1 MNRVP
6 DAGGAEIER
15 GRAAMAESILA
26 DRFSVRFGEALPE
39 LDAPGAKAFV
49 VRETHGTPRD
59 LFARVLEP
67 GAIPRKDLMTPL
79 RAHRDVQIMRP
90 VEWGVIACPPQNRNA
105 FAAVFERPAGGPLV
119 PLGATA
125 FAPVP
130 VAELTNRILVPAAMA
145 LAQLNRRSI
154 THGAV
159 RPDNLFA
166 AGTGSNHII
175 VGECVTSTPGS
186 AQPAAFVTI
195 EQAMTPPLGRGPG
208 IGADDMYALGATV
221 LALAMGR
228 VPMADLSVEEVIQA
242 KLSRGSFIAL
252 LGGERVPFGLREVL
266 RGLLAD
272 SAKERWSIVQIEQ
285 WLGGGM
291 NKALHDVS
299 DSRMDR
305 PVMFRGKERWGFRE
319 LAHGFGQDWR
329 AASSTVLDEG
339 FGKWVGRG
347 LGDADLADELKK
359 TLKSARIDA
368 AANPGPD
375 AKLVSQICSTLDP
388 DGPIRYRSVVAMP
401 TGLGPLLAAAMRE
414 GARDQVNDICDLL
427 AKGVAMDWLAWHA
440 EGASSDLAV
449 ALKPYKELQ
458 QLLRHSGP
466 GYGVE
471 RCLYELNPG
480 LPCQSVA
487 VEPYY
492 VETLGDLLPTLET
505 VVARTGKLPAVF
517 DRHFAAFIANRAKR
531 NLDREFQA
539 MEEARGDALLVKLGM
554 VRLFAWLQTEYGP
567 AHLPQLANWLAD
579 DLKDAAGRFASK
591 TIRAEVQRRL
601 LAAAPQGD
609 LSAIYNAACDKALMA
624 RDEQGK
630 RAAVQEFVKARR
642 RIALLEAR
650 DSAEGASAAG
660 GRVAAWLGGAAAFI
674 SAAVVVL
681 T

>member
-1 MNRVP
+1 MP

-15 GRAAMAESILA
+15 GSAATSSSTLA
-26 DRFSVRFGEALPE
+26 DRYSVAFDEPLPE
-39 LDAPGAKAFV
+39 LDAPGVRAYV
-49 VRETHGTPRD
+49 VRETQGAPRD

-67 GAIPRKDLMTPL
+67 GTIPRKDLMIPL
-79 RAHRDVQIMRP
+79 RAHRDVQVTRP
-90 VEWGVIACPPQNRNA
+90 IEWGVIGCPPQKRNV

-119 PLGATA
+119 PLGAKVFT
-125 FAPVP
+125 PIP

-145 LAQLNRRSI
+145 LAQLGRRSI
-154 THGAV
+154 IHGAV

-166 AGTGSNHII
+166 AGTTSNHI
-175 VGECVTSTPGS
+175 VLGECVTSTPGS
-186 AQPAAFVTI
+186 AQPAAFVPI
-195 EQAMTPPLGRGPG
+195 EQAMTPPLARGPG
-208 IGADDMYALGATV
+208 IAADDMYALGATV
-221 LALAMGR
+221 LALSMGR
-228 VPMADLSVEEVIQA
+228 MPMADMSVEEVIQA

-252 LGGERVPFGLREVL
+252 LGGDRVPFGLREVL

-272 SAKERWSIVQIEQ
+272 SATERWGIVQIEQ

-291 NKALHDVS
+291 NKAVHDNS
-299 DSRMDR
+299 ESRMDR
-305 PVMFRGKERWGFRE
+305 PVTFRGKERWGFRE

-329 AASSTVLDEG
+329 AASATVLDEG
-339 FGKWVGRG
+339 FGKWLGRG

-359 TLKSARIDA
+359 TLKAARIES
-368 AANPGPD
+368 AANSGPD
-375 AKLVSQICSTLDP
+375 AKLVTQICSTLDA
-388 DGPIRYRSVVAMP
+388 DGPMRYRSVVAVP
-401 TGLGPLLAAAMRE
+401 TGLGPLLAAALRE

-427 AKGVAMDWLAWHA
+427 AKGIVMDWITWHA
-440 EGASSDLAV
+440 EGTSSDLAV

-471 RCLYELNPG
+471 RCLYELNPN
-480 LPCQSVA
+480 LPCQSGA

-492 VETLGDLLPTLET
+492 VESIGDLLPTLET

-554 VRLFAWLQTEYGP
+554 VRLFAWLQSEYGP
-567 AHLPQLANWLAD
+567 ANLPQLASWLAD
-579 DLKDAAGRFASK
+579 DLKGAADRFASK
-591 TIRAEVQRRL
+591 AIRAEVQRRL

-609 LSAIYNAACDKALMA
+609 LNAIYSAVHDKTLVAQ
-624 RDEQGK
+624 DEQGK
-630 RAAVQEFVKARR
+630 RAAVQEFVTARR
-642 RIALLEAR
+642 RITALETR
-650 DSAEGASAAG
+650 DAAAGASAVG

>member
-1 MNRVP
+1 VP

-15 GRAAMAESILA
+15 ESAVTLSSTLA
-26 DRFSVRFGEALPE
+26 DRYSVAFDEPLPDF
-39 LDAPGAKAFV
+39 DAPGAKAFV
-49 VRETHGTPRD
+49 VRETQGAPRD

-67 GAIPRKDLMTPL
+67 GTIPRKDVMAPL
-79 RAHRDVQIMRP
+79 RAHRDVQVMRP
-90 VEWGVIACPPQNRNA
+90 VEWGVIGCPPRKRNV
-105 FAAVFERPAGGPLV
+105 FATIFERPAGGPLV
-119 PLGATA
+119 PLGATG

-130 VAELTNRILVPAAMA
+130 VTELTSRILVPAAMA
-145 LAQLNRRSI
+145 LAQLGRRGI

-166 AGTGSNHII
+166 AGTSSNHII

-186 AQPAAFVTI
+186 GQPAAFVTI
-195 EQAMTPPLGRGPG
+195 EQAMTPPLARGPG
-208 IGADDMYALGATV
+208 LIADDMYALGATA

-228 VPMADLSVEEVIQA
+228 VPMADLSIEEIVQA

-272 SAKERWSIVQIEQ
+272 SPKERWGIVQIEQ

-291 NKALHDVS
+291 NKAMHDTS

-305 PVMFRGKERWGFRE
+305 PVVFRGKERWSFRE
-319 LAHGFGQDWR
+319 LAHCFGQDWR
-329 AASSTVLDEG
+329 AASTTALDEG
-339 FGKWVGRG
+339 FSKWVGRG
-347 LGDADLADELKK
+347 LGDADLAEDLKK
-359 TLKSARIDA
+359 TLKAARIEA
-368 AANPGPD
+368 AGKAGPD
-375 AKLVSQICSTLDP
+375 AKLVAQICSILDP
-388 DGPIRYRSVVAMP
+388 NGPMRYRSVVGMP
-401 TGLGPLLAAAMRE
+401 TGLGPLLATAMRD
-414 GARDQVNDICDLL
+414 GARDQVNDVCDVL
-427 AKGVAMDWLAWHA
+427 AKGIAIDWVTWHA
-440 EGASSDLAV
+440 EGTSSDLAV

-471 RCLYELNPG
+471 RCLYELNPN

-492 VETLGDLLPTLET
+492 VESIGDLLPTLET
-505 VVARTGKLPAVF
+505 IVARTGKLPALF

-554 VRLFAWLQTEYGP
+554 LRLFAWLQSEYGP
-567 AHLPQLANWLAD
+567 ANLPQLASWLAD
-579 DLKDAAGRFASK
+579 DLKDAADRFASK
-591 TIRAEVQRRL
+591 TNRAEARRRL

-609 LSAIYNAACDKALMA
+609 LGAIYDAVCDKAFMA
-624 RDEQGK
+624 SDEQGK
-630 RAAVQEFVKARR
+630 RAAIQEFVKARR
-642 RIALLEAR
+642 RIAFLESR
-650 DSAEGASAAG
+650 DVAEGVALAG

-674 SAAVVVL
+674 SAIYVVL